1 MSDPHP
7 PENPPAQRPGDGAA
21 GSRPGGSGGSRDL
34 YTQLFDL
41 MQRGGP
47 PPKPAVE
54 QPYSPAIPTP
64 TAVAVPVVP
73 VAESRPQPRVTE
85 AYSAPASQA
94 AYPPVSPPI
103 APALPAAAPMRRTAR
118 PVANATAPAPIAP
131 ANLSQSGIS
140 LMMLCDLLLKQL
152 YLEGSRLGVDMARN
166 ARLPFNVVDE
176 GLVFLKDEKCIEV
189 HSGDLIGR
197 ASYRFN
203 LTDLGRIR
211 AREAFEQCRY
221 VGPAPVSLEDYV
233 QQCLKQSVTGTT
245 CDPEALREAFQGLII
260 RPDLLDEVGPAVC
273 SGRSIFVY
281 GPPGNGKTM
290 IAKGLGKFLNQFG
303 GEIYIPYALH
313 CEQGIV
319 MLYDPTLHTATD
331 NADVPWSEADPS
343 MRAPGSYSRMM
354 QEPATDLRWRRI
366 RRPVIIT
373 GGELTLDMLDLRYNA
388 TANFYQAPL
397 HIKANGGVFLI
408 DDFGRQIVSPRD
420 LLNRWILPLEEK
432 IDYLTLVTGKKF
444 TVPFEQLIIFS
455 TNLDP
460 RELVDE
466 AFLRRIR
473 HKIKIGTPDR
483 TLFTQIFQLV
493 CTQKNLAY
501 SQDAVDYLFMTY
513 YDRGKPAMSSDP
525 RDLLEIVQS
534 LCRFRSQEVV
544 LSRELIAEASQRFFC
559 QI

>member
-1 MSDPHP
+1 M
-7 PENPPAQRPGDGAA
+7 AQ
-21 GSRPGGSGGSRDL
+21 
-34 YTQLFDL
+34 
-41 MQRGGP
+41 
-47 PPKPAVE
+47 
-54 QPYSPAIPTP
+54 
-64 TAVAVPVVP
+64 
-73 VAESRPQPRVTE
+73 
-85 AYSAPASQA
+85 
-94 AYPPVSPPI
+94 
-103 APALPAAAPMRRTAR
+103 
-118 PVANATAPAPIAP
+118 APIAP
-131 ANLSQSGIS
+131 TNLAQSGIT
-140 LMMLCDLLLKQL
+140 MVMLCDLILKQL
-152 YLEGSRLGVDMARN
+152 YLQGSLLGADMARN

-233 QQCLKQSVTGTT
+233 RQCARQTVAGTV
-245 CDPEALREAFQGLII
+245 CDAESLRDAFQGLIL
-260 RPDLLDEVGPAVC
+260 RPDLLDELGPAVC

-290 IAKGLGKFLNQFG
+290 IAKGLGKFLNQHG

-313 CEQGIV
+313 CENGIV
-319 MLYDPTLHTATD
+319 TLYDPTLHTATD
-331 NADVPWSEADPS
+331 NAELPWSEDGMPS
-343 MRAPGSYSRMM
+343 RPSTSASNSGFNRIM
-354 QEPATDLRWRRI
+354 QEQPVDLRWRRI
-366 RRPVIIT
+366 RRPVVIT
-373 GGELTLDMLDLRYNA
+373 GGELTLDMLDLRYNP

-432 IDYLTLVTGKKF
+432 IDFMTLITGKKF

-473 HKIKIGTPDR
+473 HKIKIGTPER
-483 TLFTQIFQLV
+483 ALFTEIFQSV
-493 CTQKNLAY
+493 CRQKGLAY
-501 SQDAVDYLFMTY
+501 SQDSVDYLYLNF
-513 YDRGKPAMSSDP
+513 YDRGKPARSSDP

-534 LCRFRSQEVV
+534 ICRFRNQEMV
-544 LSRELIAEASQRFFC
+544 LTRDLIAEASQRFFC